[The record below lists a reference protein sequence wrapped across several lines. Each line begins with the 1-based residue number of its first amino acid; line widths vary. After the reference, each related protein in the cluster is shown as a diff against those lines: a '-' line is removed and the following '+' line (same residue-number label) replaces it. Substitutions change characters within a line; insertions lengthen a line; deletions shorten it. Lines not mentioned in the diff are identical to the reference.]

1 MFLKNIIK
9 ITGLFVLIVFSFFY
23 SDKVYSVVS
32 SRDEL
37 MIKIKDVC
45 EFYYVKSIDGIVTK
59 NTIIPGIKGKTVNV
73 DKSYKKMREIGTFD
87 EKLIIYDDIKPN
99 NSISDNRDKY
109 IIHGNYNKDMVS
121 IIFIVDNDRY
131 LDKIENI
138 ILSKN
143 VIANYFVTNNYL
155 IENSTYIA
163 SLKNSEVY
171 NYGDNG
177 EYTPDNLIFA
187 NNLITRITKNEAM
200 YCLSEKF
207 SSNTLSLCSKN
218 NLYTVVPNIIIDGN
232 LYINIKDKV
241 DNGSIILIKVNNNNI
256 TELSIGID
264 YLKSKG
270 LDIVGLSNLISE

>member
-9 ITGLFVLIVFSFFY
+9 IMGLFVLIVFSFFY
-23 SDKVYSVVS
+23 SDKVYSVIS
-32 SRDEL
+32 SKDEL
-37 MIKIKDVC
+37 MIKIKEVS
-45 EFYYVKSIDGIVTK
+45 ESYYVKSMDGIVTK
-59 NTIIPGIKGKTVNV
+59 NTIIPGIMGKSVNI

-87 EKLIIYDDIKPN
+87 DKLIIYDNIKPN
-99 NSISDNRDKY
+99 NSLSDNRNKY

-121 IIFIVDNDRY
+121 IIFVVDNDRY

-143 VIANYFVTNNYL
+143 VIVNYFVTSDYL

-163 SLKNSEVY
+163 SLNNSEVY

-200 YCLSEKF
+200 YCLSEIF
-207 SSNTLSLCSKN
+207 SSNTLSFCSKK
-218 NLYTVVPNIIIDGN
+218 NLYTVVPNIIIDSN
-232 LYINIKDKV
+232 LYINVKEKV
-241 DNGSIILIKVNNNNI
+241 DNGSIILIKINNNNVM
-256 TELSIGID
+256 ELSIVID

-270 LDIVGLSNLISE
+270 LSIVGLSQLLSE